1 MIQNLSETTL
11 PPAMRSAADTLIR
24 QHGPAALGLAALSA
38 SRSMR
43 AQAPEEAAF
52 WLGVCDV
59 IRDHKPDSPQRRA
72 TLH

>member
-1 MIQNLSETTL
+1 MINTPSEAT
-11 PPAMRSAADTLIR
+11 PPPSMHTAADTLIR

-59 IRDHKPDSPQRRA
+59 IRDRTPATGTVRT

>member
-1 MIQNLSETTL
+1 VIQNPSEAT
-11 PPAMRSAADTLIR
+11 PPPSMYTAADTLIR

-59 IRDHKPDSPQRRA
+59 IRDRKPESPLSRA